1 MVRFFLPRHTAAKWF
16 VFLQLLHVLARA
28 GQLSGLCTRPQFPHD
43 FVIVFDA
50 FSVISRCFSGYHF
63 CVFTTFTPCSPI
75 VSCIWVNC
83 CIIISQVIIYVKVL
97 KRLISILNLV
107 LFCSTLPVALLLDLS
122 PSHSCCFGSR
132 LALLVVDLS
141 PSQSFMLYVAQHLE
155 LLCLFLTCLRFNFS
169 SFVLVNTLSS
179 SAHCRVVSTVTTFL
193 ALCWTPRLALLV
205 VQLSLAAI

>member
-97 KRLISILNLV
+97 KHLISILNLA
-107 LFCSTLPVALLLDLS
+107 LFCSTLPVAVLVDLS
-122 PSHSCCFGSR
+122 PSHSCCFGFLRTSTRSACCR
-132 LALLVVDLS
+132 LVSVSIFHALCCSTPRVTLLILDLS
-141 PSQSFMLYVAQHLE
+141 PFQFFFLCFGQHFE
-155 LLCLFLTCLRFNFS
+155 
-169 SFVLVNTLSS
+169 
-179 SAHCRVVSTVTTFL
+179 
-193 ALCWTPRLALLV
+193 
-205 VQLSLAAI
+205 

>member
-97 KRLISILNLV
+97 KHLISILNLA
-107 LFCSTLPVALLLDLS
+107 LFCSTLPVAVL
-122 PSHSCCFGSR
+122 
-132 LALLVVDLS
+132 VDLS

-169 SFVLVNTLSS
+169 SFVLVNTSSS

-193 ALCWTPRLALLV
+193 ALCWTPRLAPLV
-205 VQLSLAAI
+205 VQLSLAAIYSSKLLSISTFFSSL